1 MAERFNINAITPE
14 TEEWTCKIQVVD
26 KGRSRDNREKTKKYQ
41 LMVLQDEEI
50 IFKGFISLP
59 IVIKLILSKLCLI
72 LLQENQVECVIFNA
86 EIMHFADLFRPFHTY
101 SVSVAQVK
109 ESNYMYGNPI
119 NKFTWTIDSCT
130 IFEPIET
137 VNPPEEPLPLP
148 TRLNLTPFDNFE
160 YQPEGSEFDVLAI
173 VLNASPS
180 TYASN
185 GRRIQDFIIMD
196 DQSRSL
202 GSR

>member
-26 KGRSRDNREKTKKYQ
+26 KGRPRDNREKMKKYQ
-41 LMVLQDEEI
+41 LMVLQDEE
-50 IFKGFISLP
+50 
-59 IVIKLILSKLCLI
+59 
-72 LLQENQVECVIFNA
+72 ENQVECVIFNV
-86 EIMHFADLFRPFHTY
+86 EIMHFADLFRPFYTY
-101 SVSVAQVK
+101 LVSVAQVK
-109 ESNYMYGNPI
+109 ESNYMYGNPL
-119 NKFTWTIDSCT
+119 NKFTWTIDKCT
-130 IFEPIET
+130 IVEPIET
-137 VNPPEEPLPLP
+137 VNPPEEPLPPP

-173 VLNASPS
+173 VLNTSPS

-196 DQSRSL
+196 DQLQTTLHTSYL
-202 GSR
+202 TEKVLLH